1 MAKGMP
7 ADFAAAAQLILGL
20 EGRVIVAGIG
30 KSGHIRRKISTTLA
44 STGTPSDFLH
54 ASAASNRDLGMVT

>member
-54 ASAASNRDLGMVT
+54 ASAAINRDLGMVT